1 MILNFGDYIFDDGI
15 RGINGGKPKI
25 EKVIPSSTVMRG
37 STPVVQQG
45 NMDIYQQYAFN
56 EDYYNKLLNHGKLQ
70 DAVDYI
76 SRYRPVDANK
86 RAIFDADVASLR
98 QQAKY
103 EDNFRANL
111 NEDQLNRY
119 NFYNGVFE
127 DRGLDAMND
136 NPYVKKFND
145 IKRNIGSVTTF
156 DENGNLVVEKEA
168 TGLSFYFPSTK
179 RLAAFLPKDDILA
192 DALARDTGAGLD
204 NFLEYSNLSKDD
216 LKNAGVEIR
225 YDKQGS
231 AYLSFSKANGLA
243 NSLIY
248 KYIDFYSNHW
258 DDGKMRP
265 AIQGLDKD
273 GNVITQGVIP
283 FNHEDN
289 QSAGIRF
296 IKQLAGDYIPSNN
309 DIKFKNDFN
318 TFKSLIDENKDISLA
333 LEKAAGLTEHDYSS
347 IESNFISDAMQ
358 NYLNSAAAQGFT
370 QEQIMSGMKYIHAQ
384 DVEMATKSI
393 SQNDKDFYTSFYN
406 KEDGFDENDDTL
418 VKQEDPDRIKEL
430 IRMLNEANPDDVNLT
445 TLVSN
450 GVIGTKISIQAK
462 EPKKGDAGSG
472 RRGVQIWVPK
482 LFMEEAQR
490 TLNTDPKSRAVLEV
504 NTILDTNS
512 SFNLRNGSRISAD
525 SNDQFYLESGKIND
539 SGQVS
544 YLNQIPISKE
554 EAATEITKD
563 FLIDNAIQEQMNEQI
578 APSGNVIS
586 VVDYE
591 AQAKQRA
598 ADIAQRLYPGVDTLK
613 KTDGTL
619 ITPEEIFNKELNLN
633 NVSPYV
639 YTKIKTIYDVYDA
652 LMSELYSYE
661 GFQDALLEMG
671 NIRYDYSINA

>member
-273 GNVITQGVIP
+273 GNVITQGIIP

-482 LFMEEAQR
+482 LFMKEAQR
-490 TLNTDPKSRAVLEV
+490 TLNTDPKSRAALEV

-512 SFNLRNGSRISAD
+512 SFNLRNGARISAD

-578 APSGNVIS
+578 APSGNIIS
-586 VVDYE
+586 IVDYE

>member
-273 GNVITQGVIP
+273 GNVITQGIIP

-289 QSAGIRF
+289 QSAGVRF
-296 IKQLAGDYIPSNN
+296 IKQLTGDYIPSNN

>member
-273 GNVITQGVIP
+273 GNVITQGIIP

-512 SFNLRNGSRISAD
+512 SFNLRNGARISAD

-586 VVDYE
+586 IVDYE

-671 NIRYDYSINA
+671 NIRYNYSINA

>member
-15 RGINGGKPKI
+15 RDINGGKPRI

-56 EDYYNKLLNHGKLQ
+56 EDYYNRLLNHGKLQ

-111 NEDQLNRY
+111 SEDQLNRY

-127 DRGLDAMND
+127 DRGLDTMND
-136 NPYVKKFND
+136 NPYVKKFNE

-156 DENGNLVVEKEA
+156 DKDGNLVIEKEA
-168 TGLSFYFPSTK
+168 TGLSFYFPNTK
-179 RLAAFLPKDDILA
+179 RELAGI

-204 NFLEYSNLSKDD
+204 NFLEYSNLSKND

-225 YDKQGS
+225 YDDQGS

-248 KYIDFYSNHW
+248 KYIDFYSNNW
-258 DDGKMRP
+258 DDGKIRP
-265 AIQGLDKD
+265 VIQGLDKD
-273 GNVITQGVIP
+273 GNVINKGIIP
-283 FNHEDN
+283 FKNDYN
-289 QSAGIRF
+289 TSIGNKLITKAMGYIPF
-296 IKQLAGDYIPSNN
+296 IETYTPSNN
-309 DIKFKNDFN
+309 DIKFMTEFN

-333 LEKAAGLTEHDYSS
+333 LEKAAGITEHDYSS

-358 NYLNSAAAQGFT
+358 KYLDGAAAQGFT
-370 QEQIMSGMKYIHAQ
+370 QEQLISGMKYIHAQ

-406 KEDGFDENDDTL
+406 EEDGFDENDDTL

-430 IRMLNEANPDDVNLT
+430 VRMLNEANPDDVNLT

-512 SFNLRNGSRISAD
+512 SFNLRNGARISAD

-539 SGQVS
+539 SGRVS
-544 YLNQIPISKE
+544 YLNQTPISKE
-554 EAATEITKD
+554 EAANEITKD
-563 FLIDNAIQEQMNEQI
+563 LLIDNAIQEQMNEQI

-586 VVDYE
+586 IVDYE

-671 NIRYDYSINA
+671 NIRYNYSSNA

>member
-15 RGINGGKPKI
+15 RGINGGKSKI

-156 DENGNLVVEKEA
+156 DKNGNLVVEKEA

-273 GNVITQGVIP
+273 GNVITQGIIP

-289 QSAGIRF
+289 QSAGVRF

-318 TFKSLIDENKDISLA
+318 TFKSIIDENKDISLA

-490 TLNTDPKSRAVLEV
+490 TLNTDPKSRAALEV

-512 SFNLRNGSRISAD
+512 SFNLRNGARISAD

-586 VVDYE
+586 IVDYE

-671 NIRYDYSINA
+671 KIRYNYSINA

>member
-273 GNVITQGVIP
+273 GNVITQGIIP

-289 QSAGIRF
+289 QSAGVRF
-296 IKQLAGDYIPSNN
+296 IKQLTGDYIPSNN

-512 SFNLRNGSRISAD
+512 SFNLRNGARISAD

-586 VVDYE
+586 IVDYE

-671 NIRYDYSINA
+671 NIRYNYSINA

>member
-512 SFNLRNGSRISAD
+512 SFNLRNGARISAD

-586 VVDYE
+586 IVDYE

-671 NIRYDYSINA
+671 NIRYNYSINA